1 MGIQIRLK
9 HCLIDRFRHNLSICA
24 VSCKAAHSADH
35 LLIQRLNVSQHTH
48 FHIIFRRGLQTGL
61 HIIAQQF
68 HQRADFTFR
77 PVPILCGKRIH
88 GQIFNP
94 HSPGFFADPLYI
106 LTALCMPVISRHSLG
121 FCPSP
126 VSVQDDGNML
136 RYVHCIS
143 SFLQVFPSRR
153 WKREASSHLPLLL
166 FRNIGLSHRLYPK
179 LSVLLWILLPPLY
192 RLLQC
197 ICLSVSE
204 VNLPSL

>member
-1 MGIQIRLK
+1 MAQKKKKKKIFFKQK
-9 HCLIDRFRHNLSICA
+9 TA
-24 VSCKAAHSADH
+24 YEM
-35 LLIQRLNVSQHTH
+35 LLGDWSSDVCSSDL
-48 FHIIFRRGLQTGL
+48 
-61 HIIAQQF
+61 
-68 HQRADFTFR
+68 
-77 PVPILCGKRIH
+77 
-88 GQIFNP
+88 
-94 HSPGFFADPLYI
+94 
-106 LTALCMPVISRHSLG
+106 ALCMPVISRHSLG